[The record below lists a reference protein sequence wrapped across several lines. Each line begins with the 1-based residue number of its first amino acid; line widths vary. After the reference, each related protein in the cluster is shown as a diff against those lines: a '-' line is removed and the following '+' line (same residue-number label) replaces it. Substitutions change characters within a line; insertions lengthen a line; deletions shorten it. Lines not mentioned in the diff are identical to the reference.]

1 MTAHTITTIR
11 ALEPR
16 ASATLALT
24 SDAAIEYIIA
34 DIPFYCIGLVAFA
47 FFTFMLFMRRVN
59 LLSIYLYTTAL
70 FSFVAAVIDL
80 AQILARGSVKVDMDT
95 GKTSRITALINTR
108 EVGLSIA
115 IGLRFLF
122 FWAFVAERPRGE
134 PPPTTD
140 LRDPQ
145 VYVHYAE
152 NFHSAKW
159 ERWGYLG
166 ILLKWSILAS
176 VFSIPVLQIIWRIA
190 EGHYGVV
197 YMVESTIE
205 ILVSA
210 LFLLKVFLNVF
221 LSPVSPWWK
230 PFQFY
235 AVPLI
240 ALLINLGLGIGD
252 LIYFRFSETALGRFL
267 QAFEVYLLIIFIM
280 LVAFY
285 KVPVRPIR
293 PSTSLPYVVEKKPN
307 SIRPTLTTAPEV
319 AEPSTVVNEP
329 RFTYERPTSL
339 AILPRVSSWIS
350 TSRRQTRYYQ
360 QNTGDAEAALGPSDS
375 LPVVQQ
381 ISRPISVDK
390 DTQGPAQESA
400 WAPPSPKHKLS
411 TESVDYSDL
420 FVRPR
425 PTPPAFSSSVL
436 LPEKDQ
442 RRSRP
447 ESRISNDVSLRY
459 YGVGGAEDSTMSLPN
474 PSFMLVDEGSLKST
488 GTDSPIYGLDGIM
501 NQQTNRSSALSL
513 LPPPRRPSS
522 TSFEQQAEPDRSI
535 AAPSMSSF
543 DELLQQQAEL
553 DRSIAA
559 LRLFSPPAS
568 FAEGVPPQAGIPDA
582 TSPET
587 TNSSNDRTLSTL
599 TTSSA
604 RSEFSLSKFPDPPA
618 ADFPS
623 RGSFATMRAS
633 RSKRLSRRDVPT
645 SFDSASLDVPSL
657 PVSPT
662 RPAPGR
668 TFGSNATQ
676 YDVTSFIGHLTRP
689 SLTEGTTQS
698 EGANPASVATEP
710 NDARDRSENHEQDT
724 QDEVTTP
731 TQAKQNQYPPLRPFF
746 LGNVTTSPMVS
757 SPLAEDARNAAAPS
771 SAPRKPI
778 LRGRLALPSNP
789 RPTISGPMQSSL
801 DQSEPSAFE
810 SPRSPPSVSQ
820 VEKTQRPVV

>member
-1 MTAHTITTIR
+1 
-11 ALEPR
+11 
-16 ASATLALT
+16 
-24 SDAAIEYIIA
+24 IEYIIA

-375 LPVVQQ
+375 LPV
-381 ISRPISVDK
+381 
-390 DTQGPAQESA
+390 
-400 WAPPSPKHKLS
+400 
-411 TESVDYSDL
+411 
-420 FVRPR
+420 
-425 PTPPAFSSSVL
+425 
-436 LPEKDQ
+436 
-442 RRSRP
+442 
-447 ESRISNDVSLRY
+447 SRISNDVSLRY

-676 YDVTSFIGHLTRP
+676 YDVTSFIGR
-689 SLTEGTTQS
+689 
-698 EGANPASVATEP
+698 ANPASVATEP

-820 VEKTQRPVV
+820 VEKLRDR

>member
-11 ALEPR
+11 VLEPR

-80 AQILARGSVKVDMDT
+80 AQILARGSVK
-95 GKTSRITALINTR
+95 SAFLW
-108 EVGLSIA
+108 
-115 IGLRFLF
+115 LRFLF
-122 FWAFVAERPRGE
+122 FWAFVAERPRRE
-134 PPPTTD
+134 PPPTTSD

-190 EGHYGVV
+190 EGHYGIV

-240 ALLINLGLGIGD
+240 ALLINPGLGIGD
-252 LIYFRFSETALGRFL
+252 LIYYPYG
-267 QAFEVYLLIIFIM
+267 Q
-280 LVAFY
+280 
-285 KVPVRPIR
+285 VRVCH
-293 PSTSLPYVVEKKPN
+293 TLFVVEKKPN
-307 SIRPTLTTAPEV
+307 NIRPTLTTAPEV
-319 AEPSTVVNEP
+319 AEPGTVVNEP

-339 AILPRVSSWIS
+339 AILPRVSSWMS
-350 TSRRQTRYYQ
+350 TSRRQIRYYQ
-360 QNTGDAEAALGPSDS
+360 QNPGDVEAALGPSDS
-375 LPVVQQ
+375 PPVVQQ
-381 ISRPISVDK
+381 PSWPISLDK
-390 DTQGPAQESA
+390 DTQGPAQEMDYSDLFVR
-400 WAPPSPKHKLS
+400 PRPKPS

-425 PTPPAFSSSVL
+425 PTPPAFPSSVL

-442 RRSRP
+442 KRSRA

-459 YGVGGAEDSTMSLPN
+459 YGVGGAENSTVSLPN

-501 NQQTNRSSALSL
+501 NQQTNRRSALSL

-522 TSFEQQAEPDRSI
+522 TSSPGLIYPAGAWKNIWFKRY
-535 AAPSMSSF
+535 SSE
-543 DELLQQQAEL
+543 D
-553 DRSIAA
+553 
-559 LRLFSPPAS
+559 
-568 FAEGVPPQAGIPDA
+568 G
-582 TSPET
+582 
-587 TNSSNDRTLSTL
+587 
-599 TTSSA
+599 
-604 RSEFSLSKFPDPPA
+604 
-618 ADFPS
+618 
-623 RGSFATMRAS
+623 
-633 RSKRLSRRDVPT
+633 
-645 SFDSASLDVPSL
+645 
-657 PVSPT
+657 
-662 RPAPGR
+662 
-668 TFGSNATQ
+668 
-676 YDVTSFIGHLTRP
+676 
-689 SLTEGTTQS
+689 
-698 EGANPASVATEP
+698 NPASVAAEP
-710 NDARDRSENHEQDT
+710 NDARDGSENHEQDT

-731 TQAKQNQYPPLRPFF
+731 TQAKQNQYPALRPFF
-746 LGNVTTSPMVS
+746 LDNVTTSPMVS
-757 SPLAEDARNAAAPS
+757 SPLAKDARNAAGPS

-810 SPRSPPSVSQ
+810 SPRPPPKWYAGVCHSEKRSLGNVRERRLLRFRGWEILSQFQQAPLHLTNIFPGTRAQVCVIIRIHHVEGGSKGTQLPTSVKVKGALSTTGTPIELVVPVSQ
-820 VEKTQRPVV
+820 FLRRPLKPPNGDERSSSVLGHPFLHVLAAKTLITEHKDGLHSFPASVATKMQATRD